1 MGAGIGDT
9 DAMPHVIER
18 ASSGRAKCRA
28 CGGKI
33 ASGDLRFGERLP
45 NPFSEEGG
53 EMTHWFHPW
62 CAAYRRPEVLLA
74 TVNAEGV
81 ALPEGFTEL
90 ESMKQQAQ
98 LGVAHHRVPRVNT
111 AERASTGRAVCRA
124 CKQAI
129 VKDTWRISLLYYE
142 DGRFQPSGF
151 VHVSCARAYFETDAI
166 MPRLKHFSPEL
177 TDDDVKAIEATLGN

>member
-1 MGAGIGDT
+1 
-9 DAMPHVIER
+9 MPHVIER

-53 EMTHWFHPW
+53 EMTHWLHLW
-62 CAAYRRPEVLLA
+62 CAAYRRPETLLL
-74 TVNAEGV
+74 TVNAEGA
-81 ALPEGFTEL
+81 ALPDGLSDL
-90 ESMKQQAQ
+90 EAMKREAQ
-98 LGVAHHRVPRVNT
+98 LGVAHHRVPRVNV

-124 CKQAI
+124 CKQPI
-129 VKDTWRISLLYYE
+129 TKDAWRISLLYYE

-151 VHVSCARAYFETDAI
+151 VHVACARTYFETDAI
-166 MPRLKHFSPEL
+166 MPRLKHFSPAL
-177 TDDDVKAIEATLGN
+177 TENDVKEIEAALST

>member
-1 MGAGIGDT
+1 MS
-9 DAMPHVIER
+9 HVIER

-45 NPFSEEGG
+45 NPFADEGG
-53 EMTHWFHPW
+53 EMTHWFHLW
-62 CAAYRRPEVLLA
+62 CAAYRRPSALLA
-74 TVNAEGV
+74 TVNAEGA
-81 ALPEGFTEL
+81 ALPDGLTDL
-90 ESMKQQAQ
+90 ETLKREAE

-124 CKQAI
+124 CKQGIA
-129 VKDTWRISLLYYE
+129 KDAWRISLLYYE

-151 VHVSCARAYFETDAI
+151 VHVACARTYFETGAI

-177 TDDDVKAIEATLGN
+177 TDADFGEIEAALAESS

>member
-1 MGAGIGDT
+1 
-9 DAMPHVIER
+9 MPNVIER

-62 CAAYRRPEVLLA
+62 CAAYRRPEALLA
-74 TVNAEGV
+74 MVNAEGV
-81 ALPEGFTEL
+81 TLPDGLDDL
-90 ESMKQQAQ
+90 ESMKREAQ
-98 LGVAHHRVPRVNT
+98 LGVAHHRVPRVST
-111 AERASTGRAVCRA
+111 VARASTGRAVCRA
-124 CKQAI
+124 CKQPIA
-129 VKDTWRISLLYYE
+129 KDTWRISLLYYE

-151 VHVSCARAYFETDAI
+151 VHVACARTYFETDAI
-166 MPRLKHFSPEL
+166 MPRVKHFSPEL
-177 TDDDVKAIEATLGN
+177 TPAEAGEIEAALAT